1 MKRTTAVRV
10 ICVILALI
18 FVLSLLTV
26 IIPTRANAVTQSE
39 IDALQAKRDQIR
51 AQQVEQQNQID
62 GLRNEKAG
70 VLEQKAALDQEA
82 NLTQEEINVVQE
94 QIELYADLIVEKKAE
109 LEEAKAEEAEQSE
122 LFRVRMRE
130 MEEGGKLSFIVV
142 LLESRSISDLLTRI
156 DMISEIMS
164 YDKALEK
171 ALMDAR
177 AKVEEA
183 EKALEDAKAEEEAK
197 KGELEARKADLLAQV
212 AEAEALVKS
221 LEADIEA
228 FKAAYNETEA
238 AKQELQREIDAKVAA
253 LEAER
258 RAAEEAARKA
268 AEEAARRQAEQ
279 QSQQQQQQQSQ
290 QQTTTPP
297 APSYT
302 SGTGSMIW
310 PCPSCHTIT
319 SEFGWR
325 IHPIYGTSKYH
336 SGVDI
341 GASYGATVIAAD
353 SGTVITAGWV
363 SGYGNCIVISH
374 GNGVSTLYGHLSSIA
389 VSSGQSVSQGQ
400 TIGYVGSTGN
410 STGPHLHWE
419 VTVNGERQNPLNYA
433 S

>member
-10 ICVILALI
+10 ICIVLALI

-26 IIPTRANAVTQSE
+26 IIPARANAVSQSE
-39 IDALQAKRDQIR
+39 INALQAKRDQIR

-109 LEEAKAEEAEQSE
+109 LEQARAEEAKQSE
-122 LFRVRMRE
+122 LFRARMRE

-156 DMISEIMS
+156 DMISEVMS

-183 EKALEDAKAEEEAK
+183 EKALEDAKAEQETK

-221 LEADIEA
+221 LENDIEA
-228 FKAAYNETEA
+228 YKAAYNETEA
-238 AKQELQREIDAKVAA
+238 AKQALQREIDAKVAQM
-253 LEAER
+253 EAER
-258 RAAEEAARKA
+258 RAAEEASRKA
-268 AEEAARRQAEQ
+268 AEEAARQQA
-279 QSQQQQQQQSQ
+279 QQQQQQQTSQ
-290 QQTTTPP
+290 PTQPTTPT
-297 APSYT
+297 YT
-302 SGTGSMIW
+302 TGTGSMVW

-374 GNGVSTLYGHLSSIA
+374 GNGISTLYGHLSSIA
-389 VSSGQSVSQGQ
+389 VSSGQSVSRGQ

>member
-82 NLTQEEINVVQE
+82 NLTQEEINVVQQ
-94 QIELYADLIVEKKAE
+94 QIDLYAQLILEKKAE
-109 LEEAKAEEAEQSE
+109 LVQAKAEEAKQSE

-156 DMISEIMS
+156 DMISEVMS

-197 KGELEARKADLLAQV
+197 KGELEARKADLLTQV

-363 SGYGNCIVISH
+363 SGYGNCVVISH
-374 GNGVSTLYGHLSSIA
+374 GNGVSTLYGHMSSIA

>member
-10 ICVILALI
+10 ICIVLALI

-26 IIPTRANAVTQSE
+26 IIPTRASAVSQSE
-39 IDALQAKRDQIR
+39 INALQAKRDQIR

-109 LEEAKAEEAEQSE
+109 LEEAKAEEAKQSE
-122 LFRVRMRE
+122 LFRARMRE

-156 DMISEIMS
+156 DMISEVMS

-183 EKALEDAKAEEEAK
+183 EKALEDAKAEQEAK
-197 KGELEARKADLLAQV
+197 KGELEARKADLMAQV

-221 LEADIEA
+221 LESDIEA
-228 FKAAYNETEA
+228 YKAAYNETEA
-238 AKQELQREIDAKVAA
+238 AKQALQREIDAKVAQM
-253 LEAER
+253 EAER

-268 AEEAARRQAEQ
+268 AEEAARQQAQ
-279 QSQQQQQQQSQ
+279 QQQQQQQSQ
-290 QQTTTPP
+290 PTQPTQPTTPT
-297 APSYT
+297 YT
-302 SGTGSMIW
+302 TGSGSMIW

-319 SEFGWR
+319 SYFGWR
-325 IHPIYGTSKYH
+325 IHPITGTNKYH

>member
-1 MKRTTAVRV
+1 MKRTTAVRI
-10 ICVILALI
+10 ICIILALV

-26 IIPTRANAVTQSE
+26 IIPTRASAVSQSE

-62 GLRNEKAG
+62 NLRAEEAG

-94 QIELYADLIVEKKAE
+94 QIALYTDLIEEKKVELAE
-109 LEEAKAEEAEQSE
+109 AQAEEAEQAE

-130 MEEGGKLSFIVV
+130 MEEGGKLSFLVV

-156 DMISEIMS
+156 DMVSEIMS

-171 ALMDAR
+171 ALMEAR
-177 AKVEEA
+177 QKVEEA
-183 EKALEDAKAEEEAK
+183 EQALEDAKTEQEGKKSELEAK
-197 KGELEARKADLLAQV
+197 KADLMNQV
-212 AEAEALVKS
+212 AQAEALMRS

-228 FKAAYNETEA
+228 YKAAYNETEK
-238 AKQELQREIDAKVAA
+238 AKQDLQQQINEKVAQ
-253 LEAER
+253 LEAE
-258 RAAEEAARKA
+258 RKA
-268 AEEAARRQAEQ
+268 AEEAARRAAEEAERQ
-279 QSQQQQQQQSQ
+279 RQLQQQQQQQQQ
-290 QQTTTPP
+290 QQTTTPA
-297 APSYT
+297 APSTPTYT
-302 SGTGSMIW
+302 TGTGSMIW
-310 PCPSCHTIT
+310 PTPSCHIIT

-341 GASYGATVIAAD
+341 GASYGAAILAAD

-363 SGYGNCIVISH
+363 SGYGNCVVISH
-374 GNGVSTLYGHLSSIA
+374 GNGVTTLYGHMSSIA

-400 TIGYVGSTGN
+400 TIGYVGATGN
-410 STGPHLHWE
+410 VTGPHLHWE
-419 VTVNGERQNPLNYA
+419 VSVNGERQNPLNYA

>member
-10 ICVILALI
+10 ICIILALI
-18 FVLSLLTV
+18 FVLSLITV
-26 IIPTRANAVTQSE
+26 IIPARANAVSQSE

-51 AQQVEQQNQID
+51 AQQVQQQNQID
-62 GLRNEKAG
+62 GLRSQQAG
-70 VLEQKAALDQEA
+70 VLEQKAALDQEIG
-82 NLTQEEINVVQE
+82 LTQDEINVVQQ
-94 QIELYADLIVEKKAE
+94 QIELYAQLILEKKAE
-109 LEEAKAEEAEQSE
+109 LVQAKAEEAKQSE

-156 DMISEIMS
+156 DMISEIMN

-183 EKALEDAKAEEEAK
+183 EQALEAAKTEEEAK
-197 KGELEARKADLLAQV
+197 KGELEARKVDLMNQV
-212 AEAEALVKS
+212 SEAEALVRS

-228 FKAAYNETEA
+228 YTAAYNQTEA
-238 AKQELQREIDAKVAA
+238 AKQALQAEINEKVAQ

-268 AEEAARRQAEQ
+268 AEEAARRQA
-279 QSQQQQQQQSQ
+279 QQQQSQ
-290 QQTTTPP
+290 PQQPTTPTTP
-297 APSYT
+297 TYAT
-302 SGTGSMIW
+302 GTGSMIW
-310 PCPSCHTIT
+310 PAPDSHQIN
-319 SEFGWR
+319 SPFGWR
-325 IHPIYGTSKYH
+325 VHPITGTNKFH

-341 GASYGATVIAAD
+341 NASYGSSVLAAD
-353 SGTVITAGWV
+353 SGTVILAGWNG
-363 SGYGNCIVISH
+363 GYGNCVVISH
-374 GNGVSTLYGHLSSIA
+374 GNGITTLYGHMSSIA

-419 VTVNGERQNPLNYA
+419 VAVNGSQVNPLNYA
-433 S
+433 T

>member
-10 ICVILALI
+10 ICVVLALI
-18 FVLSLLTV
+18 FVLGLIMVAIT
-26 IIPTRANAVTQSE
+26 PRASAVSQSE
-39 IDALQAKRDQIR
+39 IDALQARRDQIR

-156 DMISEIMS
+156 DMISEVMS

-171 ALMDAR
+171 AMMDAR

-183 EKALEDAKAEEEAK
+183 EQALESAKTEEEAK
-197 KGELEARKADLLAQV
+197 KGELEARKADLMTQV
-212 AEAEALVKS
+212 SEAEALVKS

-228 FKAAYNETEA
+228 YKAAYAETEA
-238 AKQELQREIDAKVAA
+238 AKQALQRQIDEKVAQM
-253 LEAER
+253 EAER
-258 RAAEEAARKA
+258 RAAEEAARRA
-268 AEEAARRQAEQ
+268 AEEAARQQA
-279 QSQQQQQQQSQ
+279 QQQQQQQPSQ
-290 QQTTTPP
+290 PSQPSTPTTPT
-297 APSYT
+297 YT
-302 SGTGSMIW
+302 TGTGSMVW

-319 SEFGWR
+319 SYFGWR
-325 IHPIYGTSKYH
+325 IHPITGTNKYH

-433 S
+433 N

>member
-10 ICVILALI
+10 ICIILALI

-39 IDALQAKRDQIR
+39 INALQAKRDQIR

-183 EKALEDAKAEEEAK
+183 EKALEDAKAEQEAK
-197 KGELEARKADLLAQV
+197 KGELEARKADLMAQV

-228 FKAAYNETEA
+228 YKAAYDETEA
-238 AKQELQREIDAKVAA
+238 AKQELQRQIDAKVAQM
-253 LEAER
+253 EAER

-268 AEEAARRQAEQ
+268 AEEAARQQA
-279 QSQQQQQQQSQ
+279 QQQQQQQ
-290 QQTTTPP
+290 QTTPSQPTQPTTPT
-297 APSYT
+297 YT
-302 SGTGSMIW
+302 TGSGSMIW

-319 SEFGWR
+319 SYFGWR
-325 IHPIYGTSKYH
+325 IHPITGVNKYH

-433 S
+433 T

>member
-10 ICVILALI
+10 ICIVLALI

-39 IDALQAKRDQIR
+39 INALQAKRDQIR

-171 ALMDAR
+171 ALMEAR

-183 EKALEDAKAEEEAK
+183 EKALEDAKAEQEAK

-221 LEADIEA
+221 LENDIEA
-228 FKAAYNETEA
+228 YKAAYNETEA
-238 AKQELQREIDAKVAA
+238 AKQALQREIDEKVAQM
-253 LEAER
+253 EAER

-268 AEEAARRQAEQ
+268 AEEAARQQA
-279 QSQQQQQQQSQ
+279 QQQQQQQ
-290 QQTTTPP
+290 QTTPSQPTQPTTPT
-297 APSYT
+297 YT
-302 SGTGSMIW
+302 TGSGSMIW

>member
-10 ICVILALI
+10 ICIILALI

-51 AQQVEQQNQID
+51 AQQTEQQNQID
-62 GLRNEKAG
+62 GLRNQKAG
-70 VLEQKAALDQEA
+70 VLEQKAALDQEIG
-82 NLTQEEINVVQE
+82 LTQDEINVVQE

-109 LEEAKAEEAEQSE
+109 LEQARAEEAKQSE
-122 LFRVRMRE
+122 LFRARMRE

-156 DMISEIMS
+156 DMISEVMS

-183 EKALEDAKAEEEAK
+183 EKALEDAKAEQEAK

-221 LEADIEA
+221 LEADIDA
-228 FKAAYNETEA
+228 YTAAYNQTEA
-238 AKQELQREIDAKVAA
+238 AKQALQAEINEKVAQ

-268 AEEAARRQAEQ
+268 AEEAARRQA
-279 QSQQQQQQQSQ
+279 QQQQQQQPSQ
-290 QQTTTPP
+290 PSQPSQPTTPTY
-297 APSYT
+297 AT
-302 SGTGSMIW
+302 GTGSMIW
-310 PCPSCHTIT
+310 PAPDSHTIT
-319 SEFGWR
+319 SYFGWR
-325 IHPIYGTSKYH
+325 VHPITGTNKYH

-341 GASYGATVIAAD
+341 GASYGSSVLAAD
-353 SGTVITAGWV
+353 SGTVILAGWNG
-363 SGYGNCIVISH
+363 GYGNCVVISH
-374 GNGVSTLYGHLSSIA
+374 GNGITTLYGHMSSIA

-419 VTVNGERQNPLNYA
+419 VAVNGSQVNPLNYA
-433 S
+433 N

>member
-10 ICVILALI
+10 ICIVLALI

-39 IDALQAKRDQIR
+39 INALQAKRDQIR

-171 ALMDAR
+171 ALMEAR

-183 EKALEDAKAEEEAK
+183 EKALEDAKAEQEAK

-221 LEADIEA
+221 LENDIEA
-228 FKAAYNETEA
+228 YKAAYNETEA
-238 AKQELQREIDAKVAA
+238 AKQALQREIDEKVAQM
-253 LEAER
+253 EAER

-268 AEEAARRQAEQ
+268 AEEAARQQA
-279 QSQQQQQQQSQ
+279 QQQQQQQ
-290 QQTTTPP
+290 QTTPSQPTQPTTPT
-297 APSYT
+297 YT
-302 SGTGSMIW
+302 TGSGSMIW

-419 VTVNGERQNPLNYA
+419 VTVNGESQNPLNYA

>member
-10 ICVILALI
+10 ICIVLALI

-26 IIPTRANAVTQSE
+26 IIPARANAVSQSE
-39 IDALQAKRDQIR
+39 INALQAKRDQIR

-62 GLRNEKAG
+62 GLRNQKAG
-70 VLEQKAALDQEA
+70 VLEQKAALDQEIG
-82 NLTQEEINVVQE
+82 LTQDEINVVQQ
-94 QIELYADLIVEKKAE
+94 QIELLGELIKEKKAE
-109 LEEAKAEEAEQSE
+109 LVQAKAEEAKQSE

-156 DMISEIMS
+156 DMISEVMS

-171 ALMDAR
+171 AMMDAR

-183 EKALEDAKAEEEAK
+183 EQALESAKTEEEGK
-197 KGELEARKADLLAQV
+197 KGELEARKVDLMAQV
-212 AEAEALVKS
+212 SEAEALVKS
-221 LEADIEA
+221 LEADIDA
-228 FKAAYNETEA
+228 YTAAYNQTEA
-238 AKQELQREIDAKVAA
+238 AKQALQAEINEKVAQ

-268 AEEAARRQAEQ
+268 AEEAARQQA
-279 QSQQQQQQQSQ
+279 QQQQQQQPSQ
-290 QQTTTPP
+290 PSQPSTPTTPTY
-297 APSYT
+297 AT
-302 SGTGSMIW
+302 GTGSMIW
-310 PCPSCHTIT
+310 PAPDSHTIT
-319 SEFGWR
+319 SYFGWR
-325 IHPIYGTSKYH
+325 VHPITGTNKYH

-341 GASYGATVIAAD
+341 GASYGSSVLAAD
-353 SGTVITAGWV
+353 SGTVILAGWNG
-363 SGYGNCIVISH
+363 GYGNCVVISH
-374 GNGVSTLYGHLSSIA
+374 GNGITTLYGHMSSIA
-389 VSSGQSVSQGQ
+389 VSSGQNVSQGQ

-433 S
+433 T

>member
-10 ICVILALI
+10 ICIVLALI

-26 IIPTRANAVTQSE
+26 IIPARANAVSQSE
-39 IDALQAKRDQIR
+39 INALQAKRDQIR

-122 LFRVRMRE
+122 LFRARMRE

-156 DMISEIMS
+156 DMISEVMS

-183 EKALEDAKAEEEAK
+183 EKALEDAKAEQEAK

-221 LEADIEA
+221 LESDIEA
-228 FKAAYNETEA
+228 YKAAYNETEA
-238 AKQELQREIDAKVAA
+238 AKQALQREIDAKVAQM
-253 LEAER
+253 EAER

-268 AEEAARRQAEQ
+268 AEEAARQQA
-279 QSQQQQQQQSQ
+279 QQQQQQQ
-290 QQTTTPP
+290 QTTPTQPTKPTTPT
-297 APSYT
+297 YT
-302 SGTGSMIW
+302 TGTGSMVW

-419 VTVNGERQNPLNYA
+419 VAVNGQQVNPLNYA
-433 S
+433 N

>member
-10 ICVILALI
+10 ICIILALI

-26 IIPTRANAVTQSE
+26 IIPTRADAVSQSE

-62 GLRNEKAG
+62 GLRNQQAG

-82 NLTQEEINVVQE
+82 TLTQEEIQVVQQ
-94 QIELYADLIVEKKAE
+94 QIELYGQLILEKKAE
-109 LEEAKAEEAEQSE
+109 LVQAKAEEAKQSE

-156 DMISEIMS
+156 DMISEVMS

-171 ALMDAR
+171 ALTDAR

-183 EKALEDAKAEEEAK
+183 EQAYETAQDEEEAK
-197 KGELEARKADLLAQV
+197 KSELEARKADLMAQV
-212 AEAEALVKS
+212 AEAEALIQS
-221 LEADIEA
+221 LESDIEA
-228 FKAAYNETEA
+228 YKAAYAETEA
-238 AKQELQREIDAKVAA
+238 AKQALQQQINEKVAQ

-268 AEEAARRQAEQ
+268 AEEAARRQ
-279 QSQQQQQQQSQ
+279 QQQQQQSQ
-290 QQTTTPP
+290 PQQQTTPP

-302 SGTGSMIW
+302 VGSGSMIW
-310 PCPSCHTIT
+310 PAPDSHQIN
-319 SEFGWR
+319 SPFGWR
-325 IHPIYGTSKYH
+325 IHPIYGTSKFH

-341 GASYGATVIAAD
+341 NASYGSSVLAAD
-353 SGTVITAGWV
+353 SGTVILAGWNG
-363 SGYGNCIVISH
+363 GYGNCVVISH
-374 GNGVSTLYGHLSSIA
+374 GNGITTLYGHMSSIA

-419 VTVNGERQNPLNYA
+419 VAVNGTQVNPLDYA
-433 S
+433 T

>member
-279 QSQQQQQQQSQ
+279 QSQQQ
-290 QQTTTPP
+290 TTTPP

-363 SGYGNCIVISH
+363 SGYGNCVVISH
-374 GNGVSTLYGHLSSIA
+374 GNGVSTLYGHMSSIA

>member
-10 ICVILALI
+10 ICIVLALI

-26 IIPTRANAVTQSE
+26 IIPARANAVSQSE
-39 IDALQAKRDQIR
+39 INALQAKRDQIR

-109 LEEAKAEEAEQSE
+109 LEQARAEEAKQSE
-122 LFRVRMRE
+122 LFRARMRE

-156 DMISEIMS
+156 DMISEVMS

-183 EKALEDAKAEEEAK
+183 EKALEDAKAEQEAK

-221 LEADIEA
+221 LENDIEA
-228 FKAAYNETEA
+228 YKAAYNETEA
-238 AKQELQREIDAKVAA
+238 AKQALQREIDAKVAQM
-253 LEAER
+253 EAER

-268 AEEAARRQAEQ
+268 AEEAARQQA
-279 QSQQQQQQQSQ
+279 QQQQQQQ
-290 QQTTTPP
+290 QQTSQPTQPTTPT
-297 APSYT
+297 YT
-302 SGTGSMIW
+302 TGTGSMVW

-374 GNGVSTLYGHLSSIA
+374 GNGISTLYGHLSSIA
-389 VSSGQSVSQGQ
+389 VSSGQSVSRGQ

>member
-10 ICVILALI
+10 ICIVLALI

-26 IIPTRANAVTQSE
+26 IIPARANAVSQSE
-39 IDALQAKRDQIR
+39 INALQAKRDQIR

-62 GLRNEKAG
+62 GLRNQKAG
-70 VLEQKAALDQEA
+70 VLEQKAALDQEIG
-82 NLTQEEINVVQE
+82 LTQDEINVVQQ
-94 QIELYADLIVEKKAE
+94 QIELLGELIKEKKAE
-109 LEEAKAEEAEQSE
+109 LLQAKAEEAKQSE

-156 DMISEIMS
+156 DMISEVMS

-171 ALMDAR
+171 AMMDAR

-183 EKALEDAKAEEEAK
+183 EQALESAKTEEEAK
-197 KGELEARKADLLAQV
+197 KGELEARKADLMTQV
-212 AEAEALVKS
+212 SEAEALVKS

-228 FKAAYNETEA
+228 YKAAYAETEA
-238 AKQELQREIDAKVAA
+238 AKQALQRQIDEKVAQM
-253 LEAER
+253 EAER
-258 RAAEEAARKA
+258 RAAEEAARRA
-268 AEEAARRQAEQ
+268 AEEAARQQA
-279 QSQQQQQQQSQ
+279 QQQQQQPSQ
-290 QQTTTPP
+290 PSQPSTPTTPT
-297 APSYT
+297 YT
-302 SGTGSMIW
+302 TGTGSMVW

-319 SEFGWR
+319 SYFGWR
-325 IHPIYGTSKYH
+325 IHPITGTNKYH

-341 GASYGATVIAAD
+341 GASYGSSVLAAD
-353 SGTVITAGWV
+353 SGTVILAGWNG
-363 SGYGNCIVISH
+363 GYGNCVVISH
-374 GNGVSTLYGHLSSIA
+374 GNGITTLYGHMSSIA

-419 VTVNGERQNPLNYA
+419 VAVNGSQVNPLNYA
-433 S
+433 N

>member
-10 ICVILALI
+10 ICIILALI

-39 IDALQAKRDQIR
+39 INALQAKQDEIR
-51 AQQVEQQNQID
+51 AKQVQQQAQID
-62 GLRNEKAG
+62 DLRTQEAG
-70 VLEQKAALDQEA
+70 VMEQKAALDQEA
-82 NLTQEEINVVQE
+82 TLTQEEINVVTD
-94 QIELYADLIVEKKAE
+94 QIALYDNLIEEKKVE
-109 LEEAKAEEAEQSE
+109 LEKAKAEEAEQSE

-156 DMISEIMS
+156 DMVSEVME

-171 ALMDAR
+171 ALKEAR
-177 AKVEEA
+177 QKVEEA
-183 EKALEDAKAEEEAK
+183 EKALEDAKAEQEAK
-197 KGELEARKADLLAQV
+197 KAELEAKKADLMNQV
-212 AEAEALVKS
+212 AAAEALMKS
-221 LEADIEA
+221 LESDIEA
-228 FKAAYNETEA
+228 YKAAYNETEQ
-238 AKQELQREIDAKVAA
+238 AKQDLQKQIDQKVAQ

-268 AEEAARRQAEQ
+268 AEEAARRAAEQ
-279 QSQQQQQQQSQ
+279 QAQQQAQQQSSTPSTP
-290 QQTTTPP
+290 TT
-297 APSYT
+297 SYT

-310 PCPSCHTIT
+310 PSNDSHQINSP
-319 SEFGWR
+319 FGYR
-325 IHPIYGTSKYH
+325 VHPITGTTKFH

-341 GASYGATVIAAD
+341 NASYGTSVMAAD
-353 SGTVITAGWV
+353 SGTVILAGWNG
-363 SGYGNCIVISH
+363 GYGNCVVISH
-374 GNGVSTLYGHLSSIA
+374 GNGVTTLYGHMSSIA

-400 TIGYVGSTGN
+400 TIGYVGSTGA

-419 VTVNGERQNPLNYA
+419 VAVNGERQNPLNYA

>member
-10 ICVILALI
+10 ICIILALI

-109 LEEAKAEEAEQSE
+109 LEQAKAEEAEQSE

-156 DMISEIMS
+156 DMISEVMS

-183 EKALEDAKAEEEAK
+183 EKALEDAKAEQEAK
-197 KGELEARKADLLAQV
+197 KGELEARKADLMAQV

-228 FKAAYNETEA
+228 YKAAYDETEA
-238 AKQELQREIDAKVAA
+238 AKQALQREIDAKVAQM
-253 LEAER
+253 EAER

-268 AEEAARRQAEQ
+268 AEEAARQQA
-279 QSQQQQQQQSQ
+279 QQQQQQQSQ
-290 QQTTTPP
+290 PTQPTQPTTPT
-297 APSYT
+297 YT
-302 SGTGSMIW
+302 TGSGSMIW

-325 IHPIYGTSKYH
+325 IHPINGTSKYH

>member
-10 ICVILALI
+10 ICIILALI

-26 IIPTRANAVTQSE
+26 IIPTHADAVSQSE

-62 GLRNEKAG
+62 GLRNQQAG
-70 VLEQKAALDQEA
+70 VLEQKAALDQEIG
-82 NLTQEEINVVQE
+82 LTQDEINVVQQ
-94 QIELYADLIVEKKAE
+94 QIELYAQLILEKKAE
-109 LEEAKAEEAEQSE
+109 LVQAKAEEAKQSE

-156 DMISEIMS
+156 DMISEVMS

-171 ALMDAR
+171 ALTDAR

-183 EKALEDAKAEEEAK
+183 EQAYETAKGEEEAK
-197 KGELEARKADLLAQV
+197 KGELEVRKSDLMAQV
-212 AEAEALVKS
+212 AEAEALVRS
-221 LEADIEA
+221 LESDIEA
-228 FKAAYNETEA
+228 YKAAYNETEA
-238 AKQELQREIDAKVAA
+238 AKQALQQQINEKVAQ

-258 RAAEEAARKA
+258 KAAEEAARKA
-268 AEEAARRQAEQ
+268 AEEAARRQ
-279 QSQQQQQQQSQ
+279 QQQQQPSQPQ
-290 QQTTTPP
+290 QQTTPP
-297 APSYT
+297 APSYAVG
-302 SGTGSMIW
+302 SGSMIW
-310 PCPSCHTIT
+310 PAPDSHQIN
-319 SEFGWR
+319 SPFGWR
-325 IHPIYGTSKYH
+325 IHPIYGTSKFH

-341 GASYGATVIAAD
+341 NASYGSSVLAAD
-353 SGTVITAGWV
+353 SGTVILAGWNG
-363 SGYGNCIVISH
+363 GYGNCVVISH
-374 GNGVSTLYGHLSSIA
+374 GNGITTLYGHMSSIA

-419 VTVNGERQNPLNYA
+419 VAVNGTQVNPLDYA
-433 S
+433 T

>member
-363 SGYGNCIVISH
+363 SGYGNCVVISH
-374 GNGVSTLYGHLSSIA
+374 GNGVSTLYGHMSSIA